1 MIPTSTASSEQ
12 LDFSYG
18 WRSLANSRWLPFA
31 LLTLGTAS
39 NAIYAHTPLV
49 AFAAMSGVVL
59 NRRREIATA
68 LLIWLVNQA
77 IGFGLRGY
85 PLSATAFTWG
95 ALMGIGTLLVVA
107 FASIRPDFSQSSWAG
122 HFLWIAIALLGGFA
136 LYQGLIMLAYPAIAD
151 GHFMG
156 WEIIA
161 KLFAKQVM
169 WTGAIAL
176 GHGIALWRQL
186 SQLRSIQRS

>member
-1 MIPTSTASSEQ
+1 MIPSSTALSKPG
-12 LDFSYG
+12 DFSRG
-18 WRSLANSRWLPFA
+18 WRSLAYSHWVPFA

-39 NAIYAHTPLV
+39 NVIYAHTPLV
-49 AFAAMSGVVL
+49 AFAAMSGVIL
-59 NRRREIATA
+59 NRRRAIAVT

-85 PLSATAFTWG
+85 PLSATAFIWG

-107 FASIRPDFSQSSWAG
+107 FASIRPGFSQSSWVG
-122 HFLWIAIALLGGFA
+122 HGLWVAIALIAGFVF
-136 LYQGLIMLAYPAIAD
+136 YQGLIMLAYPMIAD

-156 WEIIA
+156 LDIIA
-161 KLFAKQVM
+161 KLFVKQAM

-176 GHGIALWRQL
+176 GHGALLWRRL
-186 SQLRSIQRS
+186 SQLRLAQN